1 MTSSKRR
8 AALKTLAAASLAPL
22 LSACAVAPPRPPAIA
37 RDDYDAVTAHL
48 GALIPHELA
57 AANISGLSIALLDD
71 QRVVWADGFGHADK
85 AAGVGATARTRY
97 RAGSISKLFTA
108 AALMQLA
115 ESGKLDIDAP
125 LERALPGF
133 SIRGRDAG
141 AEPISARMIMS
152 HHAGLPSDRIEGMW
166 SERPAH
172 FTSVVD
178 ALRDEYRA
186 FPPNLVHAYSNTG
199 FSVLGA
205 AIERLAGA
213 PYERVMRAKLL
224 TPLGM
229 DDSDF
234 DTAPPDGPRAARAYD
249 GEGRLARKLPL
260 RDTPA
265 GGLNSTAPDLLRLAR
280 MWFAGGVANGARLLS
295 AASLAEM
302 ARPQNGACALDADL
316 RVGLGWHF
324 APEAVRGGG
333 PVLFHNGATQHHRAV
348 LMLLPE
354 HRLAVAVMANSAN
367 AMETAIRLAGQTLG
381 LALEAK
387 TGIAQRAA
395 EDLAA
400 DPRYPAAAADALPGH
415 YATEL
420 GYLTI
425 RRDGARLLVDAAG
438 KTLAMT
444 PRKDGYSGLEYRLLG
459 LFTINLGQ
467 LGQTEFTRARIAGRE
482 VLLARRAGVFLLA
495 GEKIEPRPVPAAWLA
510 RLGAYRYT
518 GRDAFIAAE
527 IGEIRLKLEDGF
539 LLAEIG
545 YTGGVVALDAA
556 GDDAAIVRGLGRG
569 RGETVHARRAGAG
582 ETLHYAGLTFSR
594 KDAAA

>member
-1 MTSSKRR
+1 MSTRR

-22 LSACAVAPPRPPAIA
+22 LSSCAAPAPRPPAIA
-37 RDDYDAVTAHL
+37 RGDYDAVRAYL
-48 GALIPHELA
+48 GALIPQQLA

-71 QRVVWADGFGHADK
+71 QRMVWADGFGHA
-85 AAGVGATARTRY
+85 ATGIAATARTRY

-108 AALMQLA
+108 IALMQLA
-115 ESGKLDIDAP
+115 EAGKLDIDAP

-133 SIRGRDAG
+133 SIRSHGADAE
-141 AEPISARMIMS
+141 AISARMIMS
-152 HHAGLPSDRIEGMW
+152 HHSGLPSDRFDGMW
-166 SERPAH
+166 AERPAH

-213 PYERVMRAKLL
+213 SYERVMRSQLL
-224 TPLGM
+224 APLGM

-234 DTAPPDGPRAARAYD
+234 DTAPPAGPQAALAYD
-249 GEGRLARKLPL
+249 GEGRPARELPL

-265 GGLNSTAPDLLRLAR
+265 GGLNSTAPDLLCLAR
-280 MWFAGGVANGARLLS
+280 MLFAGGVAHGARLLS
-295 AASLAEM
+295 PASLAEM
-302 ARPQNGACALDADL
+302 AHPQNTACALDADL

-333 PVLFHNGATQHHRAV
+333 PVLFHNGATLHHRAV

-367 AMETAIRLAGQTLG
+367 AMDSVTRLAGQTLG
-381 LALEAK
+381 LALAAK
-387 TGIAQRAA
+387 TGIMQRAA
-395 EDLAA
+395 EDVAA
-400 DPRYPAAAADALPGH
+400 DPRYPAAATDAFPGH

-420 GYLTI
+420 GYLSI

-444 PRKDGYSGLEYRLLG
+444 PRTHGYAGLEYRLLG
-459 LFTINLGQ
+459 LFTINLGK
-467 LGQTEFTRARIAGRE
+467 LGQTEFTRARIAGRD

-495 GEKIEPRPVPAAWLA
+495 GEQIASRPLPAAWRA

-518 GRDAFIAAE
+518 GRDAYIAGQ

-545 YTGGVVALDAA
+545 DTGAVVALDAV
-556 GDDAAIVRGLGRG
+556 GDAAAIVRGLGRG
-569 RGETVHARRAGAG
+569 RGDTVHARRTKAG